1 MRKYA
6 VSKTKK
12 MSVKAVAGTH
22 VITLGIDLAQAKA
35 TGLLGFSIQR
45 TDHAKLEANPNA
57 GPDWL
62 EGLKVFEALEPEKA
76 PGRTV
81 STEIHPIQDFFWSD
95 FTVRP
100 GQKYTYRIIARKA
113 LPGALEDIDEVS
125 VAIQTEKVDTDKEH
139 TVFFNRGVA
148 GSQAFVRKFGT
159 DKFEKIA
166 TEKIWVWDW
175 LSRGLWEALR
185 DFVREAKNSSFGIRA
200 AIYEFQYEPLLN
212 ELANAGRRGADVRVV
227 YDAMVDETDK
237 TKEKNETAIKNTGIK
252 KLCKPRTRCG
262 DIPHNKFIIL
272 LKNNQPIAVWTGST
286 NITTGGIFGHSN
298 VGHLV
303 RNPQIAQKYLNYWEA
318 LSKDLP
324 LDQMQARTVA
334 ITPDPPPQFMPPNGG
349 ADVYFSPRPEVR
361 LLEWF
366 SELFSQSEK
375 PVFITCPFGLDKRFE
390 KGMKNGKKVLKY
402 VITDKKDSGLQGD
415 DVRGNAF
422 NKIAHGAMLGKN
434 INHFEGWLKERLT
447 GLNKVYYLHT
457 KYLLVDPLG
466 VAPLVVSGSANF
478 SENSVDNNDENMLV
492 IRGDRR
498 TAEIYFGEFMRL
510 FRHFYFR
517 SVESDFDSGENRS
530 RMFLHT
536 DDAWAREYYNP
547 ESPKCAERLYFSSK

>member
-318 LSKDLP
+318 CPK
-324 LDQMQARTVA
+324 
-334 ITPDPPPQFMPPNGG
+334 
-349 ADVYFSPRPEVR
+349 
-361 LLEWF
+361 
-366 SELFSQSEK
+366 
-375 PVFITCPFGLDKRFE
+375 TCPSIKCR
-390 KGMKNGKKVLKY
+390 
-402 VITDKKDSGLQGD
+402 
-415 DVRGNAF
+415 R
-422 NKIAHGAMLGKN
+422 
-434 INHFEGWLKERLT
+434 ERLPSLPT
-447 GLNKVYYLHT
+447 RPHNLCPPTAAQMSISARDLKSGCSNGSLNCFPNRKNPYSSL
-457 KYLLVDPLG
+457 
-466 VAPLVVSGSANF
+466 ARSAWIN
-478 SENSVDNNDENMLV
+478 
-492 IRGDRR
+492 
-498 TAEIYFGEFMRL
+498 A
-510 FRHFYFR
+510 
-517 SVESDFDSGENRS
+517 
-530 RMFLHT
+530 
-536 DDAWAREYYNP
+536 
-547 ESPKCAERLYFSSK
+547 SKKA